1 MIQCTGPWG
10 HRMCLESW
18 KEAAIW
24 VCVSGVHRAGAD
36 VMDTL
41 VEQDQLF
48 LAWRPT
54 LYPCTHPVPPVA
66 LVFFVCLFIS
76 FICIYFLLNLFLGCE
91 FLFLQ
96 FFSVISFS
104 SVQPPLLVKNRL
116 LFLVRIIQCGRECS
130 CMGWSTREL
139 CKSCVTSWGF
149 CSPGCA

>member
-1 MIQCTGPWG
+1 MGAQNVSRILKGSCHLSLCFRCPQSRCWCDGHAGWTGPALLG
-10 HRMCLESW
+10 LKAH
-18 KEAAIW
+18 
-24 VCVSGVHRAGAD
+24 
-36 VMDTL
+36 TL
-41 VEQDQLF
+41 
-48 LAWRPT
+48 P
-54 LYPCTHPVPPVA
+54 LYPSCSSCSTCF
-66 LVFFVCLFIS
+66 FFVCLFIS